1 MTCVDCAGCAGIVA
15 VLATALRV
23 GATAPHFM
31 LLTWA
36 GLVRFGVAP
45 DHPEVKSVMNDF
57 AAVAADAG
65 DRLNFLGGVDVGSD
79 IDIAELRKHYN
90 AVILAN
96 GAQGDTSLGIQG
108 EDLGN
113 VFSARAFVNWYN
125 GHPDFV
131 DLNPNLD
138 VEHVVVVGNGNVA
151 IDCARVLA
159 KSVEELSTTDI
170 ADHALEALAKRCGY

>member
-1 MTCVDCAGCAGIVA
+1 MA
-15 VLATALRV
+15 VLATAPRV

-170 ADHALEALAKRCGY
+170 ADHALEALAKRYGY